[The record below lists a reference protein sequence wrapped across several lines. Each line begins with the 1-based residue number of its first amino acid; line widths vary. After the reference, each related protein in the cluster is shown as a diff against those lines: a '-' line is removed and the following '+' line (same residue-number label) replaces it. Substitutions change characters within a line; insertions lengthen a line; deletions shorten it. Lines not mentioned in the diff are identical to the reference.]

1 MKTGSNLPD
10 HVVHVS
16 APARLHLGFL
26 DPGANFGRRFGGIGL
41 AIDAPATSLSIRRAP
56 ETAITGPDADRALG
70 YLETLQTH
78 LGLRTKHRVE
88 IETVIPGHSGLGSG
102 TQLALALA
110 TALRTLEDRP
120 LDIAGDAAIL
130 GRGQRSGLG
139 AAFVTRG
146 GLAVDGG
153 KGMSEAPPPLVAHFD
168 FPQEWRVILVFQDD
182 LSGIHGSAEL
192 EAFASLPEFSSEAAG
207 EVSALTLM
215 NVLPGLVERDI
226 ATFGRG
232 ITRIQEIVGSHFAP
246 AQGGVFTS
254 ARVAKTMA
262 RLAANGAHGIGQ
274 SSWGPTG
281 FAFAENEAEAL
292 AIVETVRAEADLDGL
307 TIRIAKGRNQG
318 AVVESVRH
326 ETRRR
331 LSLAHVSAR

>member
-1 MKTGSNLPD
+1 MPD

-41 AIDAPATSLSIRRAP
+41 AIDGPETSLSITRDH
-56 ETAITGPDADRALG
+56 ENSVTGPDEERARG
-70 YLETLQTH
+70 YLETLQKH
-78 LGLRTKHRVE
+78 IGLETNHRVA

-110 TALRTLEDRP
+110 TALRTLEGLE
-120 LDIAGDAAIL
+120 LDVAGDAAAL

-139 AAFVTRG
+139 AAFVTSG

-153 KGMSEAPPPLVAHFD
+153 KGESEAPPPLVAHFD
-168 FPQEWRVILVFQDD
+168 FPDDWRIILVFQDD
-182 LSGIHGSAEL
+182 LSGIHGAAEL
-192 EAFASLPEFSSEAAG
+192 EAFATLPEFPAEAAG

-226 ATFGRG
+226 STFGRG
-232 ITRIQEIVGSHFAP
+232 LARIQEIVGSHFAP
-246 AQGGVFTS
+246 AQGGIFTS
-254 ARVAKTMA
+254 ARVADMMA

-281 FAFAENEAEAL
+281 FAFAASEEDAKR
-292 AIVETVRAEADLDGL
+292 IVARAEAETDLDGL
-307 TIRIAKGRNQG
+307 TITIAKGRNQG
-318 AVVESVRH
+318 AVVESVRQ
-326 ETRRR
+326 ENRRR
-331 LSLAHVSAR
+331 LSLAHVSGR

>member
-1 MKTGSNLPD
+1 MKTGSILPD

-41 AIDAPATSLSIRRAP
+41 AIDAPATSLSIRRDRA
-56 ETAITGPDADRALG
+56 TAVIGPDADRARG
-70 YLETLQTH
+70 YLETLHSH
-78 LGLRTKHRVE
+78 LGLTTNHRVE
-88 IETVIPGHSGLGSG
+88 IESVIPGHSGLGSG

-110 TALRTLEDRP
+110 TALRTLEDIP
-120 LDIAGDAAIL
+120 LDVAGDAAVL

-153 KGMSEAPPPLVAHFD
+153 KGASDAPPPLVAHFD
-168 FPQEWRVILVFQDD
+168 FPEDWRIILVFQDD
-182 LSGIHGSAEL
+182 LSGIHGAAEL
-192 EAFASLPEFSSEAAG
+192 EAFASLPDFSAEDAG

-232 ITRIQEIVGSHFAP
+232 LTRIQEIVGSHFAP

-254 ARVAKTMA
+254 SRVAEMMA
-262 RLAANGAHGIGQ
+262 QLAANGAHGIGQ

-281 FAFAENEAEAL
+281 FAFAPSEAEAL
-292 AIVETVRAEADLDGL
+292 DIVETARATRDIEGL

-318 AVVESVRH
+318 AVVDSIRQEIRK
-326 ETRRR
+326 R
-331 LSLAHVSAR
+331 LSLAKLSMR